1 MSQADELLNGLTDEE
16 ASTYLARGDNEPH
29 IVINADRTIT
39 VPAELKRIAVQFDHN
54 VETVTFDAPRK
65 WDNHDFVEGGFSV
78 WINYLRADGHP
89 GAYLVTDLVEDP
101 DDENLMHFTWT
112 ISEEVTAVKGNLA
125 ILVCVKKTDAEGK
138 SITHW
143 NSELNKEL
151 YVSEGMEYVY
161 SENEYTNDVVQALL
175 TRMDELEL
183 IGLSTHIDISKID
196 NGNRVTITTTDGV
209 RTFDVID
216 GVDFIPSVS
225 DDGILSW
232 TNDRGYE
239 NPKSVNLTGPRGEIG
254 SIYSKVELVDDSAE
268 VDVLRK
274 YRIRSDVTS
283 PSLDNSG
290 IEHSSNYGN
299 YVTDGRY
306 IYCFAPAL
314 SGSGDSN
321 YLSIFDTETRT
332 FKETTIGFGYSDSAT
347 IIIDNDIYV
356 FGGRSKSSE
365 SNKIY
370 VSSLTGYDDV
380 ISRSFFV
387 ALDATF
393 DNTLYGAYPYYDDG
407 KVYLIGGD
415 YGTGA
420 NTTIK
425 VFDMLTKTITEVKQG
440 TTGGI
445 SPMTGIID
453 TTKYSIVKVDDK
465 LYYFSSEDGSGIY
478 NLKTGNLIKYMGSMP
493 VTKGGAAAIGS
504 KIYMFG
510 RSTREVG
517 GAIHEYDCDSDTMTK
532 LDITLPLSTDNV
544 GVGVTVFKA
553 ITVKNNI
560 YLFSSNND
568 VVYIFNGRSLTC
580 KVEIKHSDDS
590 HEIDLTKHYTETGY
604 IDFEVL
610 DLKYNSTAGT
620 YSAIYEVDGE
630 RYVDTFEASSEE
642 ECKLVISSASSILA
656 YNMTNDDIEDKL
668 LTELVR
674 LI

>member
-239 NPKSVNLTGPRGEIG
+239 NPKSVNLTVR
-254 SIYSKVELVDDSAE
+254 
-268 VDVLRK
+268 R
-274 YRIRSDVTS
+274 RS
-283 PSLDNSG
+283 
-290 IEHSSNYGN
+290 
-299 YVTDGRY
+299 
-306 IYCFAPAL
+306 
-314 SGSGDSN
+314 
-321 YLSIFDTETRT
+321 
-332 FKETTIGFGYSDSAT
+332 SD
-347 IIIDNDIYV
+347 
-356 FGGRSKSSE
+356 
-365 SNKIY
+365 
-370 VSSLTGYDDV
+370 
-380 ISRSFFV
+380 
-387 ALDATF
+387 
-393 DNTLYGAYPYYDDG
+393 P
-407 KVYLIGGD
+407 
-415 YGTGA
+415 
-420 NTTIK
+420 
-425 VFDMLTKTITEVKQG
+425 
-440 TTGGI
+440 
-445 SPMTGIID
+445 
-453 TTKYSIVKVDDK
+453 
-465 LYYFSSEDGSGIY
+465 
-478 NLKTGNLIKYMGSMP
+478 
-493 VTKGGAAAIGS
+493 
-504 KIYMFG
+504 
-510 RSTREVG
+510 
-517 GAIHEYDCDSDTMTK
+517 C
-532 LDITLPLSTDNV
+532 
-544 GVGVTVFKA
+544 
-553 ITVKNNI
+553 
-560 YLFSSNND
+560 
-568 VVYIFNGRSLTC
+568 
-580 KVEIKHSDDS
+580 
-590 HEIDLTKHYTETGY
+590 
-604 IDFEVL
+604 
-610 DLKYNSTAGT
+610 
-620 YSAIYEVDGE
+620 
-630 RYVDTFEASSEE
+630 
-642 ECKLVISSASSILA
+642 
-656 YNMTNDDIEDKL
+656 
-668 LTELVR
+668 
-674 LI
+674 